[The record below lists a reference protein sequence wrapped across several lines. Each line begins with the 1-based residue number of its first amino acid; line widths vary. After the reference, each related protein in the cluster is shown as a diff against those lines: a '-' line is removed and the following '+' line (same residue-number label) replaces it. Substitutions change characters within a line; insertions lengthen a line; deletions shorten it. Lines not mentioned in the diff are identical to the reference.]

1 MCELTM
7 SILTNKK
14 TIEQY
19 ASDFVAKIRRIA
31 VRTGY
36 NHQEVFFRWVDWSF
50 WLTMAQTRQI
60 AEQVGQSKH
69 VPYTIEECMDKAFS
83 ARDFLLDDGLGPVF
97 GEMQSIWVEASLT
110 HEEEFGVHV
119 VANNELRGVLDKKG
133 KGQVFTPNSLA
144 RMMSAMVGTGGG
156 RVHDP
161 CAGYGGLLIADFYTG
176 GYNKKALGSRIYF
189 AGELNTTTAK
199 VCYLNMV
206 CHMMPGAVT
215 NQDSLKQ
222 PNEKIHPR
230 WITPLGLM
238 L

>member
-7 SILTNKK
+7 SILTNEK

-19 ASDFVAKIRRIA
+19 ASDFVAKIRRIT
-31 VRTGY
+31 VRTGC
-36 NHQEVFFRWVDWSF
+36 NHQEVFSRWVDWSF

-97 GEMQSIWVEASLT
+97 GEMQTIWIEASLT

-144 RMMSAMVGTGGG
+144 QMMSAMVGTGEGKTMM
-156 RVHDP
+156 DS
-161 CAGYGGLLIADFYTG
+161 CAGYGGLLIADFYTSEQ
-176 GYNKKALGSRIYF
+176 NKKPLGTRIYH

-206 CHMMPGAVT
+206 CHMMPGVVT
-215 NQDSLKQ
+215 NQNTLTM
-222 PNEKIHPR
+222 EKIHPS

>member
-7 SILTNKK
+7 SILTNEK

-19 ASDFVAKIRRIA
+19 ASDFVAKIRRIT

-36 NHQEVFFRWVDWSF
+36 NHQEVFSRWVDWSF
-50 WLTMAQTRQI
+50 WLTMAETRKT
-60 AEQVGQSKH
+60 AEEMGQSKH
-69 VPYTIEECMDKAFS
+69 VPYTIEECMNKAFS

-97 GEMQSIWVEASLT
+97 GEMQTIWIEASLT
-110 HEEEFGVHV
+110 HEEEFGIHV
-119 VANNELRGVLDKKG
+119 VANNELTGVLDKKD
-133 KGQVFTPNSLA
+133 KGQVFTPNNLA
-144 RMMSAMVGTGGG
+144 QLMSRLTGTEGGKAYDG
-156 RVHDP
+156 
-161 CAGYGGLLIADFYTG
+161 CAGYGGLIIADFYTG
-176 GYNKKALGSRIYF
+176 GHNKKPLGSRVYY

-206 CHMMPGAVT
+206 CHMIPGVVM
-215 NQDSLKQ
+215 NQNTLLEHRE
-222 PNEKIHPR
+222 PIHPK